1 MSEAARDPERLE
13 RELEEAF
20 KNRALLYW
28 LIYDEL
34 RSEIGAARAETV
46 LARAIE
52 RRGKEAGA
60 GLFKGVAATPEAMAE
75 RFLAV
80 SPAGGRL
87 FPTEVRRDENG
98 GVHIKVQVCPLK
110 KAWEEAKLP
119 ASEMSTI
126 CRIAGRFDNGVFE
139 NRGIA
144 FSTETWAEGTE
155 GCCRLHLERA

>member
-60 GLFKGVAATPEAMAE
+60 GLFKGVAATPEAMAD
-75 RFLAV
+75 RFLSV

-87 FPTEVRRDENG
+87 FPTEVRRDEAG

-110 KAWEEAKLP
+110 KAWEESKLP
-119 ASEMSTI
+119 AAEMSTI